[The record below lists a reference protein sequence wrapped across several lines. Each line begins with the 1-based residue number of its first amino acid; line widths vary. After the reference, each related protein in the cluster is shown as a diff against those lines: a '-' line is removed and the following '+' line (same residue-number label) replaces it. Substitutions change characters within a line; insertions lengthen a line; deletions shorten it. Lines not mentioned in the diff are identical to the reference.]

1 MTRSKPILIAS
12 LFVSTGAQAAPEDLN
27 HEVLGFLDS
36 SHVPVPQELDLFEA
50 RLLTAFWAGM
60 PDVPFHL
67 LWLVRGLRSNETTDL
82 RQFLALLGERKPN
95 PVISRRLTIAH
106 AKILAA
112 QSRHIAGGTVAI
124 RIPPSLSACEVE
136 LDGVKTRIQNES
148 LRSLMGRK
156 VFVRTQC
163 DGKIQAYA
171 VAIPEGTDQFFLPP
185 AESNL
190 PQLP

>member
-27 HEVLGFLDS
+27 HEALRLLETRNTPS
-36 SHVPVPQELDLFEA
+36 PQDLEFFEA

-67 LWLVRGLRSNETTDL
+67 LWLFRGLRSNETTDL
-82 RQFLALLGERKPN
+82 RQFLALLGERKPAT
-95 PVISRRLTIAH
+95 VISHRLTIAD

-112 QSRHIAGGTVAI
+112 QFRHIAGGTVAI
-124 RIPPSLSACEVE
+124 RIPPSLSTCDVE
-136 LDGVKTRIQNES
+136 LDGVKTRIQNGP
-148 LRSLMGRK
+148 LRSLTRRK
-156 VFVRTQC
+156 VYVRTQC
-163 DGKIQAYA
+163 DEKIQAYA